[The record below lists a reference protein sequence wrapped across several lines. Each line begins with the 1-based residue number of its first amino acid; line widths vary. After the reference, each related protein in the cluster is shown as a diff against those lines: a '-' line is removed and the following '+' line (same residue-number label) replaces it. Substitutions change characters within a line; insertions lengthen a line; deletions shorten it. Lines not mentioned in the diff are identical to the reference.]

1 MQTRRY
7 SSKSLKCLVLIV
19 ALIAG
24 PAYADQLIYVPLAQ
38 PCRLLDTRT
47 STGGPGP
54 LTAAHGAYL
63 LGTSNADIEST
74 GQHGSVTGC
83 GIPVEAEAV
92 SVNMNMLNA
101 TAAGNIATWSA
112 DSGAVVPN
120 IGTGVYNPSAIN
132 PAAGQVLYNTG
143 YTSIPLGGPAGANP
157 GKFYLQVANGQID
170 ATLNVV
176 GYWLPFQYVAGTG
189 LSLSGSTFSV
199 TPTYRLPQSCAAN
212 QIAQWNG
219 TAWACGN
226 PGNSY
231 TAGTGLTLNGTT
243 FSVVPT
249 YQLPQSCAANQI
261 PQWNGTIW
269 GCGSPGASPPAG
281 TVDQT
286 LRYNAGNTLV
296 SNNLLH
302 AFADGGLLAGGTF
315 GTGSIPASGAG
326 TRLMWYPAKAAFR
339 GGNVDGSQWDDANV
353 GLYSTAM
360 GFNTG
365 AAGSYSVAMG
375 YQTAA
380 NGDYSTAMGRYSAAN
395 GVYSTALG
403 TAIAGG
409 SHSTAMGAST
419 ASGDYS
425 TAMGSSTTASGSYST
440 AIGKNV
446 DTNNM
451 MGSFIY
457 GDASSRSIVSNTAN
471 NQFVAAATGGV
482 YFFTSCAATCTS
494 GVGLAPGSGTW
505 STLSD
510 RNAKTAI
517 RPVDARDVL
526 KKVVAIPLNTWQYKS
541 QDSKY
546 RHMGPMAQDFY
557 AAFEL
562 GESDKGIDTVDAD
575 GVALAA
581 IQGLNALLAE
591 KDARIVALEAEVA
604 AQKQDLA
611 EQKVRVAALS
621 SLASDLAD
629 VKAEM
634 AALRRSSPSIVAVAS
649 KQP

>member
-1 MQTRRY
+1 M
-7 SSKSLKCLVLIV
+7 
-19 ALIAG
+19 
-24 PAYADQLIYVPLAQ
+24 
-38 PCRLLDTRT
+38 
-47 STGGPGP
+47 
-54 LTAAHGAYL
+54 
-63 LGTSNADIEST
+63 
-74 GQHGSVTGC
+74 
-83 GIPVEAEAV
+83 
-92 SVNMNMLNA
+92 
-101 TAAGNIATWSA
+101 
-112 DSGAVVPN
+112 
-120 IGTGVYNPSAIN
+120 
-132 PAAGQVLYNTG
+132 
-143 YTSIPLGGPAGANP
+143 
-157 GKFYLQVANGQID
+157 
-170 ATLNVV
+170 
-176 GYWLPFQYVAGTG
+176 
-189 LSLSGSTFSV
+189 
-199 TPTYRLPQSCAAN
+199 
-212 QIAQWNG
+212 
-219 TAWACGN
+219 
-226 PGNSY
+226 
-231 TAGTGLTLNGTT
+231 
-243 FSVVPT
+243 
-249 YQLPQSCAANQI
+249 
-261 PQWNGTIW
+261 W
-269 GCGSPGASPPAG
+269 GCGSAGASLPAG

-286 LRYNAGNTLV
+286 LRYDAGDTLAA
-296 SNNLLH
+296 NNLLR
-302 AFADGGLLAGGTF
+302 ASADGGLLAGGTF
-315 GTGSIPASGAG
+315 GTGSIPASGVG

-339 GGNVDGSQWDDANV
+339 VGNVDGSQWDDANV
-353 GLYSTAM
+353 GQYSTAM
-360 GFNTG
+360 GFN
-365 AAGSYSVAMG
+365 AVAVGSYSVAMG
-375 YQTAA
+375 SYTSANGNYSTALGRFAIA
-380 NGDYSTAMGRYSAAN
+380 NGDYSVALGVSNAN
-395 GVYSTALG
+395 GL
-403 TAIAGG
+403 
-409 SHSTAMGAST
+409 HSTAVGAST
-419 ASGDYS
+419 ASGGYS
-425 TAMGSSTTASGSYST
+425 TAMGSSTTASGIYST

-446 DTNNM
+446 DTNSM
-451 MGSFIY
+451 AGSFIY

-471 NQFVAAATGGV
+471 NQFVVAATGGV
-482 YFFTSCAATCTS
+482 YFFTSCATACTS

-621 SLASDLAD
+621 SLASELAD